1 MRLSDIDLRVDGISQ
16 SEIVEGRM
24 ARDELITRA
33 ARRGDPT
40 CRDSD
45 RLASMIRQMGH
56 YCGSPW
62 DEEIGEDDL

>member
-33 ARRGDPT
+33 ARRGDPI
-40 CRDSD
+40 CKEAEA
-45 RLASMIRQMGH
+45 LAIMARQMGC
-56 YCGSPW
+56 YGGSPW
-62 DEEIGEDDL
+62 DEELEDDL